1 MSTKDWLLA
10 LVEAA
15 LWYVFL
21 YYFLFS
27 VKNEVNL
34 YQSAFALLAIAYLA
48 SISCP
53 LVRHSG
59 AWRRAWRK
67 E

>member
-1 MSTKDWLLA
+1 MSLKDWLLA

-21 YYFLFS
+21 YYLLFS
-27 VKNEVNL
+27 IKNDVDL
-34 YQSAFALLAIAYLA
+34 FKSALTLLVIAYLA

-59 AWRRAWRK
+59 AWLRTWGKR
-67 E
+67 

>member
-1 MSTKDWLLA
+1 MSIKDWFFA
-10 LVEAA
+10 LIEAA

-34 YQSAFALLAIAYLA
+34 YQSAFVLLAIAYLA

-59 AWRRAWRK
+59 AWLRTWKK

>member
-1 MSTKDWLLA
+1 MSIKDWFLA

-15 LWYVFL
+15 LWYVFI

-27 VKNEVNL
+27 IKHDVNL
-34 YQSAFALLAIAYLA
+34 FQSALSLLVIAYLA

-59 AWRRAWRK
+59 GWLRAWGKR
-67 E
+67 